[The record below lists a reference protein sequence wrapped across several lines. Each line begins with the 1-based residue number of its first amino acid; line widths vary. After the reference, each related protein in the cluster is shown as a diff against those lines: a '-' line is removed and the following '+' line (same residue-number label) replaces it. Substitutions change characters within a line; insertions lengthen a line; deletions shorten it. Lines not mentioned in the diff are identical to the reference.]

1 MSEKEFFK
9 ESLERGTHPEGSGVV
24 DWFDNP
30 VLVTITLEQREYE
43 FLQGLCD
50 GSDSFFSSVQRA
62 IGNLVRG
69 CARDGYDLEFLQ
81 SITDQLIK
89 DDPSKKIKNAPE
101 EKFHRMKTDKNIN
114 NDDELPF

>member
-1 MSEKEFFK
+1 MSDKEILK
-9 ESLERGTHPEGSGVV
+9 KSLERGAHPEGLGVV

-81 SITDQLIK
+81 GIADQLIK
-89 DDPSKKIKNAPE
+89 DDPSKKMKDNPE
-101 EKFHRMKTDKNIN
+101 GKFHRLKSDKNIS